1 VFPGVDNILK
11 EALFASA
18 PVAGPAWV
26 GDIYA
31 LNENQ
36 ELIPVRFGAHDF
48 IIGFTSPHFEALD
61 EEFLGDFTRSWAEG
75 HIPAAPSRLLKMARA
90 DAEHNLFNPE
100 TWKLGAP
107 QQIFQFGQTMAEA
120 TALHAQAFPDC
131 KAYYFWA
138 ASAKLE
144 RLYERSFRHVDRAC
158 LPGQFRPILGQI
170 GDFHG
175 YQRT

>member
-1 VFPGVDNILK
+1 MFPGMDESLK
-11 EALFASA
+11 GELFATA
-18 PVAGPAWV
+18 PAEGPIWI
-26 GDIYA
+26 GDIYS

-48 IIGFTSPHFEALD
+48 ILGFASPHFEAGD
-61 EEFLGDFTRSWAEG
+61 EVFLGDFTRTWADE
-75 HIPAAPSRLLKMARA
+75 HVPAVPSRLLKMARV
-90 DAEHNLFNPE
+90 DAEHNLFNPDA
-100 TWKLGAP
+100 WQLDVP
-107 QQIFQFGQTMAEA
+107 QQIFQFGRTMAEA

-138 ASAKLE
+138 ASEQLE
-144 RLYERSFRHVDRAC
+144 RLYERSFRHVNRTC
-158 LPGQFRPILGQI
+158 LPGRFRPILEPI